1 MAEVYIGMSV
11 FFIRHITQIHRTI
24 WTEMEFILNSR
35 SSEFLIGYLYQ
46 NSCRRETASVEM
58 TSDVQSKQ

>member
-11 FFIRHITQIHRTI
+11 FFIRNITKIHRTI
-24 WTEMEFILNSR
+24 WTAMEFILNSR
-35 SSEFLIGYLYQ
+35 SSQFLIGYLYQ
-46 NSCRRETASVEM
+46 NSYRKETTSVEM